1 MSNNK
6 KSPRDGGLK
15 AKSGGGPSQEE
26 VNFALDIFNCSPES
40 TQRQTL
46 RARLE
51 QLDEVLQT
59 CQSDDVWIS
68 AYTEWLG
75 VHEQLTGDCDGDL

>member
-15 AKSGGGPSQEE
+15 AKSGGGSQQK
-26 VNFALDIFNCSPES
+26 NFALSLYFSPES
-40 TQRQTL
+40 NQRQTL

-59 CQSDDVWIS
+59 CQSDDVWID
-68 AYTEWLG
+68 AYEEWLE
-75 VHEQLTGDCDGDL
+75 VHEQLTGGSDENL